1 LVSTV
6 FDERERKGRIG
17 SEVRKEE
24 GKRERGRS
32 SSKRKNYFSLIIIYL
47 CTTYKMFY
55 YLI

>member
-32 SSKRKNYFSLIIIYL
+32 SSKRKNYFTLIIIYL
-47 CTTYKMFY
+47 SSIYNMF
-55 YLI
+55 